1 MTERKIKETSSGYYV
16 SKDIAIII
24 PTRNRP
30 EEVRRLLKSIYE
42 LDCEI
47 GRIIIVA
54 SGQDIQKVVMKFKNI
69 LPVEYYSSER
79 GQIRQRNHGIS
90 LLGDSTK
97 LVATM
102 DDDTTFKKTAVTE
115 IIKFWNSVEP
125 ETAGVGFNI
134 VNYPSHRHTWIRSI
148 FGVSVPEPGRVLKSG
163 FNTPIT
169 NIMKNIRTEWLNGGT
184 TVWRQD
190 ILKKYEHREIRS
202 KWAVCEDLIYSYPI
216 GKKYPM
222 YICSNACVEI
232 EDVVLRNP
240 VNNVYKM
247 RGINLVLWQFYF
259 VSSNKEMSV
268 TLFVYRIILQTL
280 ISLIKWS
287 FHKDL
292 SRFFFASGLL
302 KGLFMV
308 LGYIIKRGDLL
319 DLIELKT

>member
-1 MTERKIKETSSGYYV
+1 MTERKIKETSSSYYV

-54 SGQDIQKVVMKFKNI
+54 SGQDIQKVVMKFKNL
-69 LPVEYYSSER
+69 LPVEYYSSEP

-134 VNYPSHRHTWIRSI
+134 VNYPAHRHTWIRSI

-169 NIMKNIRTEWLNGGT
+169 NIVQNIRTEWLNGGT

-202 KWAVCEDLIYSYPI
+202 KWAVCEDLIFSYPI

-222 YICSNACVEI
+222 YICFNACVEI

-240 VNNVYKM
+240 ANDVYKM
-247 RGINLVLWQFYF
+247 RGINFVLWQFYF
-259 VSSNKEMSV
+259 VTSNKEMSV
-268 TLFVYRIILQTL
+268 TLFVYRIILQAL
-280 ISLIKWS
+280 ISIIKWS

-302 KGLFMV
+302 KGLFIV
-308 LGYIIKRGDLL
+308 LVYIIKRGNLL
-319 DLIELKT
+319 DIIELNT